1 MKLKPRFITLAAL
14 STGLALHAGLSSA
27 QQSITVV
34 SFGGAMTRA
43 LDAAIYQP
51 FTEATGIRV
60 ISEDYNGGLG
70 QIRSQV
76 EFDNID
82 WDVVQIE
89 AGDPLLGCDEGLL
102 EEIDPELLT
111 AAPDGTPASDD
122 FLPSGLLPCAVAN
135 IVWSTVIA
143 YNTDS
148 FGADGPQPSTIEDF
162 FDLDTFPGTRGMRR
176 SAIGTMEWALMADG
190 VPRSEVYDVLATEEG
205 IDRALARLDTI
216 KDSVIWWEAGAQ
228 APQLLADREVV
239 MSAAWNGR
247 IFDAE
252 VNEGQPFAI
261 LWDTQ
266 IMAMDHWAIPRGT
279 PRLEN
284 ALAFV
289 QFASETANSARVSEH
304 IAYGSP
310 RLSAAALVPMHAEL
324 GIDMSTHLPTHPDNT
339 GNALINDLEFW
350 NDFGDEVSDRFNNW
364 LLR

>member
-1 MKLKPRFITLAAL
+1 MQIKPLTIAPAILAA
-14 STGLALHAGLSSA
+14 SVVFHSGAALAQS
-27 QQSITVV
+27 SITVV

-51 FTEATGIRV
+51 FSEATGIRV

-76 EFDNID
+76 EFNNID

-102 EEIDPELLT
+102 EEIDPTLLS

-122 FLPSGLLPCAVAN
+122 FIESGLLPCAVAN

-143 YNTDS
+143 YNTAVFPAS
-148 FGADGPQPSTIEDF
+148 GQQPQTIEDF
-162 FDLDTFPGTRGMRR
+162 FDLETFPGTRGLRR

-190 VPRSEVYDVLATEEG
+190 VPRAEVYEVLSTREG
-205 IDRALARLDTI
+205 MERALARLDTI
-216 KDSVIWWEAGAQ
+216 KESVIWWEAGAQ
-228 APQLLADREVV
+228 APQLLGDREVV
-239 MSAAWNGR
+239 MTAAWNGR
-247 IFDAE
+247 IFDAT

-266 IMAMDHWAIPRGT
+266 VMAMDHWAIPRGT
-279 PRLEN
+279 PRLEQ

-289 QFASETANSARVSEH
+289 RYASETANSARVSEH

-310 RLSAAALVPMHAEL
+310 RLSAAVLQPTHASR
-324 GIDMSTHLPTHPDNT
+324 GIDMSTHLPTHPANSA
-339 GNALINDLEFW
+339 NALINDPEFW
-350 NDFGDEVSDRFNNW
+350 NEYGDEVSERFNNW